1 MGLAITKAYTGIS
14 NVLTTPVSVTNIATK
29 QKIKTEGIW
38 DTGAT
43 NSVIT
48 QRLAKQLGLNIISY
62 ARSNGVHG
70 MQIVPLYFCELALD
84 ETVVFKLPVTQSD
97 ELSEDKSIGVLI
109 GMDIINQGDFSVSN
123 GQGKT
128 TMSYMYPAVHQTDFV
143 KEAKTHI
150 PAKADKKPGRND
162 NCPCGSGRKY
172 KNCCLLNS

>member
-62 ARSNGVHG
+62 ARSNGVG
-70 MQIVPLYFCELALD
+70 A
-84 ETVVFKLPVTQSD
+84 
-97 ELSEDKSIGVLI
+97 
-109 GMDIINQGDFSVSN
+109 
-123 GQGKT
+123 GKEWRLRRWG
-128 TMSYMYPAVHQTDFV
+128 PWRGNRLG
-143 KEAKTHI
+143 
-150 PAKADKKPGRND
+150 ADYR
-162 NCPCGSGRKY
+162 
-172 KNCCLLNS
+172 